1 MCTCTYVQ
9 GGGETRSN
17 RQNMHI
23 NFISLAGN
31 LQMCTDKGNTLQKQR
46 RKKQKQ
52 QQKRKRN
59 HKLYKCAIISNKE
72 RYIMKLT
79 KLQASLFANLP
90 GCLPVPAVS
99 LSYCQAA
106 GKFFNKFDACHAYSS
121 PLALDA
127 IYK

>member
-1 MCTCTYVQ
+1 MCRE
-9 GGGETRSN
+9 GETRSN

-46 RKKQKQ
+46 RKGKKQKQ
-52 QQKRKRN
+52 QQKRN

-90 GCLPVPAVS
+90 ACLCLP
-99 LSYCQAA
+99 
-106 GKFFNKFDACHAYSS
+106 ACL
-121 PLALDA
+121 PCL
-127 IYK
+127 

>member
-1 MCTCTYVQ
+1 MVLMYRE
-9 GGGETRSN
+9 GKARSN

-52 QQKRKRN
+52 QQKRN
-59 HKLYKCAIISNKE
+59 HKQYKCAIISNKE

-90 GCLPVPAVS
+90 ACLPC
-99 LSYCQAA
+99 L
-106 GKFFNKFDACHAYSS
+106 
-121 PLALDA
+121 
-127 IYK
+127 

>member
-1 MCTCTYVQ
+1 MCRE
-9 GGGETRSN
+9 GGETRETRSN

-31 LQMCTDKGNTLQKQR
+31 LQMCTDKGNTLQKQS
-46 RKKQKQ
+46 RKKQQ
-52 QQKRKRN
+52 QKRN

-90 GCLPVPAVS
+90 AACLCLPLPAVS

-106 GKFFNKFDACHAYSS
+106 RKFFNKFDACHAYSS
-121 PLALDA
+121 PLPLDA